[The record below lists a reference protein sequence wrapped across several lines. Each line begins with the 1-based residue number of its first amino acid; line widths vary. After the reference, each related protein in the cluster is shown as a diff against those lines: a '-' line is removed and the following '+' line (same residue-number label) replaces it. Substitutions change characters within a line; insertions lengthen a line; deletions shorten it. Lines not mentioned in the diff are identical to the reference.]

1 MANQPA
7 RVTGSAN
14 RRFPGRRSPRPRPAL
29 RGLHPAPIIATM
41 PSGSA
46 RACRIMYG
54 KERNVG
60 QSSARAIPQPNG
72 QWYAAGLAFECR
84 QSGNC
89 CSGEPGYVWVTKAE
103 VAAIADYLQ
112 RPNGQ
117 LGKRYIRRV
126 GLRTSLKEK
135 PDGDCVFLERGAGGC
150 TTCRIHPVKPTQC
163 RTWPFWDSN
172 LKSPQHWN
180 DAARTCPGM
189 NQGPRHDFVTIETQ
203 RLRKPPR

>member
-1 MANQPA
+1 
-7 RVTGSAN
+7 
-14 RRFPGRRSPRPRPAL
+14 L
-29 RGLHPAPIIATM
+29 
-41 PSGSA
+41 
-46 RACRIMYG
+46 YG

-103 VAAIADYLQ
+103 IAAIADYLQ